1 MTGPPPGEGGANGWG
16 NGLAASAGW
25 TLTRALMV
33 IRGMLVKEVFNVI
46 WAWAFPGSNGG
57 AAEMVN

>member
-1 MTGPPPGEGGANGWG
+1 
-16 NGLAASAGW
+16 
-25 TLTRALMV
+25 MV
-33 IRGMLVKEVFNVI
+33 IRGIFVEEVFKVI